1 MSSNHDLVRSCARQ
15 NYDEL
20 QNIFKYDYR
29 LSNSQMG
36 KHISNFD
43 LFTPALKWIIRA
55 QIKGLELVD
64 PKRGKPKILA
74 SKYAK

>member
-20 QNIFKYDYR
+20 QTIFKYDYS

-36 KHISNFD
+36 KHMSNFD
-43 LFTPALKWIIRA
+43 LFSPALKWIIRA

-64 PKRGKPKILA
+64 PKRGKPKLLTL
-74 SKYAK
+74 KYVR

>member
-1 MSSNHDLVRSCARQ
+1 MFYHISVMSSNHDLVRSCARQ

-20 QNIFKYDYR
+20 QTIFKYDYSLR
-29 LSNSQMG
+29 KNEMA

-43 LFTPALKWIIRA
+43 LFSPALKWIIRA

-64 PKRGKPKILA
+64 PKRGKRML
-74 SKYAK
+74 

>member
-1 MSSNHDLVRSCARQ
+1 MMSSNHDLVRSCARQ

-20 QNIFKYDYR
+20 QTIFKYDYS
-29 LSNSQMG
+29 LSKSQMA

-43 LFTPALKWIIRA
+43 LFSPALKWIIRA

-64 PKRGKPKILA
+64 PKRGKRML
-74 SKYAK
+74 